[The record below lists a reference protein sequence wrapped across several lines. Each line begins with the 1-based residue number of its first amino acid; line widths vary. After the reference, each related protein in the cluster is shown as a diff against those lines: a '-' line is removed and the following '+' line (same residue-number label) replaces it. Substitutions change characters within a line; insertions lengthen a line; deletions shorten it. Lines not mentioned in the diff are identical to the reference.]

1 MLVLKLRQKEKIM
14 DKKEMKGNRNGW
26 KNKSIEPER
35 KKINGKGTGW
45 KKVMDRKINGLFWEE
60 YF

>member
-14 DKKEMKGNRNGW
+14 DKKEMK

-45 KKVMDRKINGLFWEE
+45 KKVMDRKRNGLFWEE